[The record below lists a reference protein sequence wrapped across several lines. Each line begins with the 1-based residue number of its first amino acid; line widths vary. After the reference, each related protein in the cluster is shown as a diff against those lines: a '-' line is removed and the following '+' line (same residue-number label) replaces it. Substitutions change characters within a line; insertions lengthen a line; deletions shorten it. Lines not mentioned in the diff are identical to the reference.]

1 MRSIAI
7 IWIAAFLPVAA
18 QKTLSLEQAVA
29 YALENQAKVKTTELD
44 LKIGQAK
51 IRENIA
57 TGLPQID
64 GSGGYTYNIQSP
76 EFVFPDFINGN
87 PNQFITIPAAPLN
100 QASLGLS
107 ASMLLFN
114 GQYFVGIATAKQFL
128 ELTRAQHE
136 MTERDV
142 RLQVT
147 KSVYLVLMAQES
159 VATLDSSLVLMEK
172 TLNELRITQIQG
184 FAELLD
190 VQQLELMF
198 NNTQN
203 LRVQAANGQ
212 TLALAGLK
220 YQMGWPLM
228 QELTLAETL
237 GDFVKPLEWESLVA
251 SLPDSISVQER
262 REYDLISRQ
271 VVINDFQIKLQKAE
285 ALPTLSSS
293 LNYQHNFFNSE
304 RFLLGSGTQRA
315 NGGLAFG
322 MRLSVPIFSSWNRM
336 YKLKQY
342 QLEKKKTEIQRG
354 DLGQALQLEY
364 QSSSNAY
371 KEAVLR
377 YTTQQKNLNL
387 AREVRRV
394 NTIKF
399 KEGLINSL
407 TLTQIERQFYE
418 AQQGYFQALF
428 DVLSRKADVLKSME
442 KF

>member
-1 MRSIAI
+1 MRSILF
-7 IWIAAFLPVAA
+7 IWFAGILPVLA

-29 YALENQAKVKTTELD
+29 YALEHQARVKTTALD

-100 QASLGLS
+100 QASLGLN

-172 TLNELRITQIQG
+172 TLEEVRATQAQG
-184 FAELLD
+184 FAEMLD

-203 LRVQAANGQ
+203 LRVQAANGL

-228 QELTLAETL
+228 QEMALTETLA
-237 GDFVKPLEWESLVA
+237 DFVAPADWESVLA
-251 SLPDSISVQER
+251 SLPDSIAVGER
-262 REYDLISRQ
+262 KEYDLMSRQ
-271 VVINDFQIKLQKAE
+271 LIINDYQVKLQKAE
-285 ALPTLSSS
+285 ALPTLVSS
-293 LNYQHNFFNSE
+293 LSYQRNFFNSD
-304 RFLLGSGTQRA
+304 RFLLGSGTQGA
-315 NGGLAFG
+315 HGGLAFG

-342 QLEKKKTEIQRG
+342 QLEKKKTEIQRA

-364 QSSSNAY
+364 QSSANAY

-377 YTTQQKNLNL
+377 YKTQQKNLNL

-394 NTIKF
+394 NNIKF
-399 KEGLINSL
+399 REGLINSL

>member
-1 MRSIAI
+1 MRSILF
-7 IWIAAFLPVAA
+7 IWIAAVLPIAA
-18 QKTLSLEQAVA
+18 QKTLSLEQSVA
-29 YALENQAKVKTTELD
+29 YALEHQARVKTTELD
-44 LKIGQAK
+44 MKIGQAK
-51 IRENIA
+51 VRENVA
-57 TGLPQID
+57 TGLPQLD
-64 GSGGYTYNIQSP
+64 GNGGYTYNIQSP

-100 QASLGLS
+100 QASLGLN

-128 ELTRAQHE
+128 ELTKAQHE

-147 KSVYLVLMAQES
+147 KSVYLALMAQES
-159 VATLDSSLVLMEK
+159 VSTLDSSLVLMEK
-172 TLNELRITQIQG
+172 TLNELRATQAQG

-190 VQQLELMF
+190 VQQLELMY

-203 LRVQAANGQ
+203 LRVQAANGLV
-212 TLALAGLK
+212 LAFAGLK

-228 QELTLAETL
+228 QELSLAETL
-237 GDFVKPLEWESLVA
+237 ADFVKPSEWESLMA
-251 SLPDSISVQER
+251 SLPDSISVVER
-262 REYDLISRQ
+262 KEFDLMSRQ
-271 VVINDFQIKLQKAE
+271 LIINDFQIKLQKAE
-285 ALPTLSSS
+285 AMPTLVSS
-293 LNYQHNFFNSE
+293 LSYQHNFFNSE
-304 RFLLGSGTQRA
+304 RFLLGSGTQGA

-322 MRLSVPIFSSWNRM
+322 LRLSVPIFSSWNRM

-377 YTTQQKNLNL
+377 FTTQQKNLNL

-394 NTIKF
+394 NSIKF

-428 DVLSRKADVLKSME
+428 DVLSRKTDVLKSME

>member
-1 MRSIAI
+1 MRSIFF
-7 IWIAAFLPVAA
+7 IWIAGIIPVLA
-18 QKTLSLEQAVA
+18 QKTISLEQAVA
-29 YALENQAKVKTTELD
+29 YALENQAKVKSTRLD
-44 LKIGQAK
+44 LEIGKAK
-51 IRENIA
+51 VRENVA
-57 TGLPQID
+57 TGLPQLD
-64 GSGGYTYNIQSP
+64 GNGGYTYNIQSP

-87 PNQFITIPAAPLN
+87 PDQFITIPAAPLN
-100 QASLGLS
+100 QASLGLN

-114 GQYFVGIATAKQFL
+114 GQYFVGIAIAKQFL
-128 ELTRAQHE
+128 ELTKAQNQ

-147 KSVYLVLMAQES
+147 KSFYLVLMAQES

-172 TLNELRITQIQG
+172 TLNELRATQAQG

-190 VQQLELMF
+190 VQQLELML

-203 LRVQAANGQ
+203 LRVQAANGLY
-212 TLALAGLK
+212 LALAGLK

-228 QELTLAETL
+228 QELALSESLT
-237 GDFVKPLEWESLVA
+237 DFVKPADWESFSA
-251 SLPDSISVQER
+251 SLPDSISVTER
-262 REYDLISRQ
+262 KEYDLMSRQ
-271 VVINDFQIKLQKAE
+271 LEINDYQIKLQKAE

-293 LNYQHNFFNSE
+293 LNYQRNFFNSE
-304 RFLLGSGTQRA
+304 RFLLGNGTQGA
-315 NGGLAFG
+315 NGGLTFG

-342 QLEKKKTEIQRG
+342 QLQKKKTEIQRG
-354 DLGQALQLEY
+354 DLGQALQFEY
-364 QSSSNAY
+364 QSSSNAF

-377 YTTQQKNLNL
+377 FKTQFKNLNL

>member
-1 MRSIAI
+1 MKSILF
-7 IWIAAFLPVAA
+7 IWITAVLPIAA
-18 QKTLSLEQAVA
+18 QKTLSLEQSVA
-29 YALENQAKVKTTELD
+29 YALEHQARVKTTELD
-44 LKIGQAK
+44 MKIGQAK
-51 IRENIA
+51 VRENVA
-57 TGLPQID
+57 TGLPQLD
-64 GSGGYTYNIQSP
+64 GNGGYTYNIQSP

-100 QASLGLS
+100 QASLGLN

-128 ELTRAQHE
+128 ELTKAQHE

-147 KSVYLVLMAQES
+147 KSVYLALMAQES
-159 VATLDSSLVLMEK
+159 VSTLDSSLVLMEK
-172 TLNELRITQIQG
+172 TLNELRATQAQG

-190 VQQLELMF
+190 VQQLELMY

-203 LRVQAANGQ
+203 LRVQAANGLV
-212 TLALAGLK
+212 LAFAGLK

-228 QELTLAETL
+228 QELSLAETL
-237 GDFVKPLEWESLVA
+237 ADFVKPSEWESLMA
-251 SLPDSISVQER
+251 SLPDSISVVER
-262 REYDLISRQ
+262 KEFDLMSRQ
-271 VVINDFQIKLQKAE
+271 LIINDFQIKLQKAE
-285 ALPTLSSS
+285 AMPTLVSS
-293 LNYQHNFFNSE
+293 LSYQHNFFNSE
-304 RFLLGSGTQRA
+304 RFLLGSGTQGA

-322 MRLSVPIFSSWNRM
+322 LRLSVPIFSSWNRM

-377 YTTQQKNLNL
+377 FTTQQKNLNL

-394 NTIKF
+394 NSIKF

-428 DVLSRKADVLKSME
+428 DVLSRKTDVLKSME

>member
-1 MRSIAI
+1 MRSILF
-7 IWIAAFLPVAA
+7 IWIAAVLPIAA

-29 YALENQAKVKTTELD
+29 YALEHQARVKTTELD
-44 LKIGQAK
+44 MKIGQAK
-51 IRENIA
+51 VRENVA
-57 TGLPQID
+57 TGLPQLD
-64 GSGGYTYNIQSP
+64 GNGGYTYNIQSP

-100 QASLGLS
+100 QASLGLN

-128 ELTRAQHE
+128 ELTKAQHE

-147 KSVYLVLMAQES
+147 KSVYLALMAQES
-159 VATLDSSLVLMEK
+159 VSTLDSSLVLMEK
-172 TLNELRITQIQG
+172 TLNELRATQAQG

-190 VQQLELMF
+190 VQQLELMY

-203 LRVQAANGQ
+203 LRVQAANGLV
-212 TLALAGLK
+212 LAFAGLK

-228 QELTLAETL
+228 QELSLAETL
-237 GDFVKPLEWESLVA
+237 ADFVKPSEWESLMA
-251 SLPDSISVQER
+251 SLPDSISVVER
-262 REYDLISRQ
+262 KEYDLMSRQ
-271 VVINDFQIKLQKAE
+271 LIINDFQIKLQKAE
-285 ALPTLSSS
+285 AMPTLVSS
-293 LNYQHNFFNSE
+293 LSYQHNFFNSE
-304 RFLLGSGTQRA
+304 RFLLGSGTQGA

-322 MRLSVPIFSSWNRM
+322 LRLSVPIFSSWNRM

-377 YTTQQKNLNL
+377 FTTQQKNLNL

-394 NTIKF
+394 NSIKF

-428 DVLSRKADVLKSME
+428 DVLSRKTDVLKSME

>member
-1 MRSIAI
+1 MRTILLF
-7 IWIAAFLPVAA
+7 WAASLIGLSA
-18 QKTLSLEQAVA
+18 QQTLNLEQAVA
-29 YALENQAKVKTTELD
+29 YALEHQAKVKTTELD
-44 LKIGQAK
+44 MKIGQAK
-51 IRENIA
+51 VRENVA
-57 TGLPQID
+57 TGLPQLD

-100 QASLGLS
+100 QASLGLN

-128 ELTRAQHE
+128 ELTKAQHE
-136 MTERDV
+136 LVERDV

-147 KSVYLVLMAQES
+147 KSYFLALMAEES
-159 VATLDSSLVLMEK
+159 VATLDSSLKLMEK
-172 TLNELRITQIQG
+172 TLSEIRATQAQG
-184 FAELLD
+184 FAEILD
-190 VQQLELMF
+190 VQQLELMY

-203 LRVQAANGQ
+203 LRVQAGNGL

-228 QELTLAETL
+228 QDLALAESL
-237 GDFVKPLEWESLVA
+237 SDFIQPSEWDNLVQ
-251 SLPDSISVQER
+251 SLPDSIATNSRKEF
-262 REYDLISRQ
+262 DLISRQ
-271 VVINDFQIKLQKAE
+271 LIINDYQIKLQKAE
-285 ALPTLSSS
+285 AMPTLVSNLS
-293 LNYQHNFFNSE
+293 YQHNFFNSE
-304 RFLLGSGTQRA
+304 RFLLGEGTQRA

-322 MRLSVPIFSSWNRM
+322 LRLSVPIFSSWNRM

-354 DLGQALQLEY
+354 DLSQALQLEY
-364 QSSSNAY
+364 QSCSSAL

-377 YTTQQKNLNL
+377 FKTQQKNLNL

-394 NTIKF
+394 NGIKF

-418 AQQGYFQALF
+418 AQQGYFQTLF
-428 DVLSRKADVLKSME
+428 DVLSRKADLLKSME

>member
-1 MRSIAI
+1 MKSILF
-7 IWIAAFLPVAA
+7 IWIAAVLPIAA
-18 QKTLSLEQAVA
+18 QKTLSLEQSVA
-29 YALENQAKVKTTELD
+29 YALEHQARVKTTELD
-44 LKIGQAK
+44 MKIGQAK
-51 IRENIA
+51 VRENVA
-57 TGLPQID
+57 TGLPQLD
-64 GSGGYTYNIQSP
+64 GNGGYTYNIQSP

-100 QASLGLS
+100 QASLGLN

-128 ELTRAQHE
+128 ELTKAQHE

-147 KSVYLVLMAQES
+147 KSVYLALMAQES
-159 VATLDSSLVLMEK
+159 VSTLDSSLVLMEK
-172 TLNELRITQIQG
+172 TLNELRATQAQG

-190 VQQLELMF
+190 VQQLELMY

-203 LRVQAANGQ
+203 LRVQAANGLV
-212 TLALAGLK
+212 LAFAGLK

-228 QELTLAETL
+228 QELSLAETL
-237 GDFVKPLEWESLVA
+237 ADFVKPSEWESLMA
-251 SLPDSISVQER
+251 SLPDSISVVER
-262 REYDLISRQ
+262 KEFDLMSRQ
-271 VVINDFQIKLQKAE
+271 LIINDFQIKLQKAE
-285 ALPTLSSS
+285 AMPTLVSS
-293 LNYQHNFFNSE
+293 LSYQHNFFNSE
-304 RFLLGSGTQRA
+304 RFLLGSGTQGA

-322 MRLSVPIFSSWNRM
+322 LRLSVPIFSSWNRM

-377 YTTQQKNLNL
+377 FTTQQKNLNL

-394 NTIKF
+394 NSIKF

-428 DVLSRKADVLKSME
+428 DVLSRKTDVLKSME

>member
-1 MRSIAI
+1 MRSILFI
-7 IWIAAFLPVAA
+7 CIAAVLPLAA

-29 YALENQAKVKTTELD
+29 YALEHQARVKTTELD
-44 LKIGQAK
+44 MKIGQAK
-51 IRENIA
+51 VRENVA
-57 TGLPQID
+57 TGLPQLD
-64 GSGGYTYNIQSP
+64 GNGDYTYNIQSP

-100 QASLGLS
+100 QASLGLN

-128 ELTRAQHE
+128 ELTKAQHE

-147 KSVYLVLMAQES
+147 KSVYLALMAQES
-159 VATLDSSLVLMEK
+159 VSTLDSSLVLMEK
-172 TLNELRITQIQG
+172 TLNELRATQAQG

-190 VQQLELMF
+190 VQQLELMY

-203 LRVQAANGQ
+203 LRVQAANGLV
-212 TLALAGLK
+212 LAFAGLK

-228 QELTLAETL
+228 QELSLAETL
-237 GDFVKPLEWESLVA
+237 ADFVKPSEWESLMA
-251 SLPDSISVQER
+251 SLPDSISVVER
-262 REYDLISRQ
+262 KEYDLMSRQ
-271 VVINDFQIKLQKAE
+271 LIINDFQIKLQKAE
-285 ALPTLSSS
+285 AMPTLVSS
-293 LNYQHNFFNSE
+293 LSYQHNFFNSE
-304 RFLLGSGTQRA
+304 RFLLGSGTQGA

-322 MRLSVPIFSSWNRM
+322 LRLSVPIFSSWNRM

-377 YTTQQKNLNL
+377 FTTQQKNLNL

-394 NTIKF
+394 NSIKF

-428 DVLSRKADVLKSME
+428 DVLSRKTDVLKSME

>member
-1 MRSIAI
+1 MRSIFF
-7 IWIAAFLPVAA
+7 IWIAGIIPVLA
-18 QKTLSLEQAVA
+18 QKTISLEQAVA
-29 YALENQAKVKTTELD
+29 YALENQAKVKSTRLD
-44 LKIGQAK
+44 LEIGKAK
-51 IRENIA
+51 VRENVA
-57 TGLPQID
+57 TGLPQLD
-64 GSGGYTYNIQSP
+64 GNGGYTYNIQSP

-87 PNQFITIPAAPLN
+87 PDQFITIPAAPLN
-100 QASLGLS
+100 QASLGLN

-114 GQYFVGIATAKQFL
+114 GQYFVGIAIAKQFL
-128 ELTRAQHE
+128 ELTKAQNQ

-147 KSVYLVLMAQES
+147 KSFYLVLMAQES

-172 TLNELRITQIQG
+172 TLNELRATQAQG

-190 VQQLELMF
+190 VQQLELML

-203 LRVQAANGQ
+203 LRVQAANGLY
-212 TLALAGLK
+212 LALAGLK

-228 QELTLAETL
+228 QELALSESLT
-237 GDFVKPLEWESLVA
+237 DFVKPADWESFSA
-251 SLPDSISVQER
+251 SLPDSISVTER
-262 REYDLISRQ
+262 KEYDLMSRQ
-271 VVINDFQIKLQKAE
+271 LEINDYQIKLQKAE

-293 LNYQHNFFNSE
+293 LNYQRNFFNSE
-304 RFLLGSGTQRA
+304 RFLLGNGTQSA
-315 NGGLAFG
+315 NGGLTFG

-342 QLEKKKTEIQRG
+342 QLQKKKTEIQRG
-354 DLGQALQLEY
+354 DLGQALQFEY
-364 QSSSNAY
+364 QSSSNAF

-377 YTTQQKNLNL
+377 FKTQFKNLNL